1 MEKPIIDLEELL
13 EEAQDRIEEKIAIEG
28 GTKMNGNINIVIG
41 SWGSYNEC
49 NERALGSKWL
59 DLSDYSDWEEIVEE
73 LKKEGFELDGID
85 EELFIQDVEGISDN
99 SVNWDYVNPETLF
112 NTLNESGV
120 LTNDYKY
127 KVFCAFLEVR
137 CFDDFEER
145 VKSHGEHWDDDIIL
159 WENRDW
165 YDLGYE
171 FLHDCHNIP
180 DYLDN
185 YIDYKRYG
193 EELSYDGFQEYSEG
207 IIEIR

>member
-1 MEKPIIDLEELL
+1 
-13 EEAQDRIEEKIAIEG
+13 
-28 GTKMNGNINIVIG
+28 MNGNISIVIG

-49 NERALGSKWL
+49 NERAWGSKWL
-59 DLSDYSDWEEIVEE
+59 DLSDYDDWEEIASE

-120 LTNDYKY
+120 LPNDYKY

-145 VKSHGEHWDDDIIL
+145 VKSHGERWDDDIIL